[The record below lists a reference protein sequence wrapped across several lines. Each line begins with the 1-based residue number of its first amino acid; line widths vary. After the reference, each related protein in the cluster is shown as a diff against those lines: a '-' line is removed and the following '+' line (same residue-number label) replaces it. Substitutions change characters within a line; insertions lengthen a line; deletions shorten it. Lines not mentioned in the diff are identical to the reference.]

1 MNQDKLTTELQSL
14 ERKILLLVK
23 EHKSLK
29 EENQFLKNENRQ
41 VKGVLHEKEE
51 QINSFKNQIKI
62 TKIVDNIAVDK
73 DQESAAELKLKINE
87 YIKEIDK
94 CIAHLSE

>member
-1 MNQDKLTTELQSL
+1 MNQDKLSTELQSL
-14 ERKILLLVK
+14 ERKIHLLVK

-41 VKGVLHEKEE
+41 IKSVLHEKEE

-62 TKIVDNIAVDK
+62 TKIVDSIAVDK
-73 DQESAAELKLKINE
+73 DQEGSAELKLKINE

>member
-62 TKIVDNIAVDK
+62 TKIVNSIAVDK

>member
-1 MNQDKLTTELQSL
+1 MNQDKLSSELQAL
-14 ERKILLLVK
+14 ERKIHLLVK

-29 EENQFLKNENRQ
+29 EENSFLKRENQ
-41 VKGVLHEKEE
+41 EIKVVLHEKED
-51 QINSFKNQIKI
+51 QINSFQNQIKI
-62 TKIVDNIAVDK
+62 SKIVSSIAVDN
-73 DQESAAELKLKINE
+73 DQEGAAELKYKINE

>member
-1 MNQDKLTTELQSL
+1 MTQDKLSTELQSL

-29 EENQFLKNENRQ
+29 EESQFLKNENRQ
-41 VKGVLHEKEE
+41 LKSVLHEKEE

-62 TKIVDNIAVDK
+62 TKIVNSIAVDK
-73 DQESAAELKLKINE
+73 DQESAAELKLKIND